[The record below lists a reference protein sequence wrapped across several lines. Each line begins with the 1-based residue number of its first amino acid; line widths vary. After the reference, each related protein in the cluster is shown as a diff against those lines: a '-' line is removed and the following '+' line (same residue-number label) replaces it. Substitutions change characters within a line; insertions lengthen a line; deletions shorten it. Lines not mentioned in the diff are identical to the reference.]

1 MNKKYAMKRFGQ
13 NFLHDQTVLNRIV
26 SAIDLK
32 NKNIIEIGPGKGALT
47 KLLLEKANQLVAFE
61 VDYNLSAFLEEEF
74 QEEIK
79 NKKFILVNEDFL
91 KIDLSKYKGYT
102 IVSNIPY
109 NITTPILFKIF
120 ENAENFDDVILM
132 VQKEVAERISA
143 KPGTTNYGKLSI
155 STANFAEAKKL
166 FDISPK
172 SFYPAPKVTSSIIHL
187 KMKNQKWNIEEED
200 FLFFIKMCFAMRRK
214 TLINNLK
221 VQKNFDADKVKSF
234 YIANNLNEDIRPQ
247 ILTLEEY
254 KALFKYFQ

>member
-32 NKNIIEIGPGKGALT
+32 GKNIIEIGPGKGALT
-47 KLLLEKANQLVAFE
+47 KLMLEQANELVAFE

-74 QEEIK
+74 QQDIK
-79 NKKFILVNEDFL
+79 NKKLILINDDFL
-91 KIDLSKYKGYT
+91 KIDLSKYKGYS

-120 ENAENFDDVILM
+120 ENSQNFDDVILM

-143 KPGTTNYGKLSI
+143 KPGTTNYGKLTI

-187 KMKNQKWNIEEED
+187 KMLDNKWNAEEEE
-200 FLFFIKMCFAMRRK
+200 FLLFIKMCFAMRRK

-221 VQKNFDADKVKSF
+221 VQKNYDINKVQSF
-234 YIANNLNEDIRPQ
+234 YTTQNLNADIRPQ
-247 ILTLEEY
+247 TLTLEEY
-254 KALFKYFQ
+254 KELFKCFK